1 MQRPFWE
8 CWPHIQHYALIEM
21 DGFIGLAIGYHS
33 YAQYISHY
41 TCIITRNLV
50 MTVCICEQITFEH
63 TQRMY
68 LPPYN
73 CYTAANEQLILV
85 SHSMYSYQQLL

>member
-68 LPPYN
+68 HIK
-73 CYTAANEQLILV
+73 TAPTL
-85 SHSMYSYQQLL
+85 QLLHRGIQHFQTNS